1 MHLAD
6 RRWKWRDR
14 RKGLVR
20 APEEASLENWHRQNQ
35 NWLFVVFLVCMMSC
49 RLNSWKPPN
58 FCSQLKEPILFAFWN
73 LWNNLGLWKS
83 FFFFNSEA
91 WSEKQQP
98 SGILEKRG
106 VVPQLTQPPPSS
118 WRWKPPTPGKMM
130 ALDGHETRVTN
141 FRGFLGDTNRQGIG
155 VTQPKFPI
163 MRAKRK
169 PVLGSSQDL
178 YVVNKPWVSFR
189 PLSRGPLYGFVIR
202 SPLNQVL
209 GTHPPSNPKFCRFYC
224 FTYFFI

>member
-98 SGILEKRG
+98 SGILEKNG
-106 VVPQLTQPPPSS
+106 VWFHNLPNPPRVPGGGNPPPLE
-118 WRWKPPTPGKMM
+118 RWWHWTV
-130 ALDGHETRVTN
+130 TR
-141 FRGFLGDTNRQGIG
+141 
-155 VTQPKFPI
+155 
-163 MRAKRK
+163 
-169 PVLGSSQDL
+169 LGSRIL
-178 YVVNKPWVSFR
+178 GSFSATQIGR
-189 PLSRGPLYGFVIR
+189 E
-202 SPLNQVL
+202 
-209 GTHPPSNPKFCRFYC
+209 
-224 FTYFFI
+224 